1 MQEKQSNAVKSP
13 RQEQVD
19 LEQWCRNLGASRILA
34 NGWERAAEGAL
45 INKLARVYLDLVIAS
60 WKKGLEKP
68 SKASHIWNLIEKE
81 DDLVQVA
88 LESFVYVLGTIHDS
102 AYGNGLARVLGKR
115 AEYVL
120 WLCHSQW
127 GGSKHLEGLRLV
139 SGSDLG
145 MDLMTKRLRD
155 KGFNKAASYKPIK
168 PVERT
173 ALGWVFLE
181 CIEHGTL
188 LIESYIG
195 KDPGGRKK
203 RRVRATAMFWDYLN
217 NYKEIVRWL
226 RPVKL
231 PMMVPPKPWTGH
243 HEGGYLTIETQFTP
257 VPWEEYNMVMEQA
270 MPCVMDSVN
279 ILQAQCFIQDIE
291 VTQFKR
297 QVWESGHGFGK
308 MPSKTRLVAPKD
320 QDYKIRGLGP
330 SAYWKAL
337 WKYKSDARQN
347 STRSQIISGLAL
359 TEQFSKTGHLYFVN
373 KQDHRGRIYTYGG
386 QMHPQS
392 GDHWRAMLQMK
403 EMSLMKG
410 NEAAFAWSLG
420 EAYGIERNEKAR
432 MDFLH
437 EERGGIRAAGN
448 DPMAQLE
455 FLDRAKE
462 PFRFTQLC
470 MDWACFQDNP
480 WYKTGTIHW
489 LDQTCSGWGHV
500 ACLTGDGELSQYTNV
515 TGSRPADLYVGIGLL
530 VDRYIE
536 SKLKMTDVDGRQRQY
551 LEWWHE
557 HPVPRSLHKKM
568 FMPVIYNRS
577 FLSLKATVKEY
588 LRDEVKDFLTDE
600 GFRVTDLAQVFAS
613 AAHQTI
619 KSGFPQI
626 GNLSRWLGH
635 IGELQIK
642 QNIRPHWITPNG
654 LMIQSY
660 SNVTERDYIDLRV
673 ANRSVRVEQRD
684 QNKKVFNVQRT
695 KRKMVPDYVHSMDAA
710 FLQRF
715 VCHWHDTYG
724 HPLSTVHDCF
734 GTTLD
739 HVVTMRKEL
748 NDQWARFYSVDH
760 LQRHKK
766 ASEAVLQREVPAP
779 PVLETLDRERV
790 GENPYLFC

>member
-1 MQEKQSNAVKSP
+1 
-13 RQEQVD
+13 
-19 LEQWCRNLGASRILA
+19 
-34 NGWERAAEGAL
+34 
-45 INKLARVYLDLVIAS
+45 
-60 WKKGLEKP
+60 
-68 SKASHIWNLIEKE
+68 
-81 DDLVQVA
+81 
-88 LESFVYVLGTIHDS
+88 
-102 AYGNGLARVLGKR
+102 
-115 AEYVL
+115 
-120 WLCHSQW
+120 
-127 GGSKHLEGLRLV
+127 
-139 SGSDLG
+139 
-145 MDLMTKRLRD
+145 
-155 KGFNKAASYKPIK
+155 
-168 PVERT
+168 
-173 ALGWVFLE
+173 
-181 CIEHGTL
+181 
-188 LIESYIG
+188 
-195 KDPGGRKK
+195 
-203 RRVRATAMFWDYLN
+203 
-217 NYKEIVRWL
+217 
-226 RPVKL
+226 
-231 PMMVPPKPWTGH
+231 
-243 HEGGYLTIETQFTP
+243 
-257 VPWEEYNMVMEQA
+257 MVMEQA

-766 ASEAVLQREVPAP
+766 ASEAVLQREVPEP